1 MLLSLKKHATQLLP
15 LLQRG
20 FFFFFNLEA
29 SRRQEAHPPCG
40 SQSSELEV
48 SERSRVVYFQGQSPR
63 GGEGGSMGQEAEG
76 ADRRAVGATAPV
88 GPAAPSG
95 ALKVIQNGTRR
106 LALCAPASAT
116 QPAETGFSLQTCGLE
131 LSPSLQPSAVPCW
144 GKGTS
149 AGNCRLSTLWAGI
162 FPWVVGGGDIRVV
175 QGQIYCRSLFSW
187 LCAARL
193 LLGGHSLRPLA
204 PPGGCHAPGCFAL
217 RLPPTAGSEASTL
230 FLHLLCAFPSR
241 PSSREP

>member
-1 MLLSLKKHATQLLP
+1 
-15 LLQRG
+15 
-20 FFFFFNLEA
+20 
-29 SRRQEAHPPCG
+29 
-40 SQSSELEV
+40 
-48 SERSRVVYFQGQSPR
+48 
-63 GGEGGSMGQEAEG
+63 MGQEAEEG
-76 ADRRAVGATAPV
+76 ADRCAIGATAPV

-144 GKGTS
+144 GKGTL

-204 PPGGCHAPGCFAL
+204 PQGGCHVPGCFAL